1 MGTGT
6 ISRDDSEDFC
16 VKVVGIV
23 TAMRV
28 EASCLTRASLPFNE
42 MASLGEG
49 AAIWLSG
56 MGEKAAREG
65 AEGLQLGGCDALVSF
80 GLAGALDSRLRPGD
94 LVLPDSIH
102 VGHRL
107 PVDQDWRN
115 RLQQLLPAHINI
127 TSGVLAASTG
137 VLTSADAKRELA
149 EATGACAVDM
159 ESGAVAQVAARAG
172 IPFLVVRV
180 IADPLDFSPPVP
192 LLSAVHPDGSA
203 DPARL
208 ISLIL
213 RRSVTLGTLLRL
225 GSQLRSARTT
235 LLTVVKHAGTE
246 LGTLPKQPHS

>member
-6 ISRDDSEDFC
+6 ISRDDSENFC
-16 VKVVGIV
+16 VRVVGIV

-28 EASCLTRASLPFNE
+28 EASCLTRVNLPFNE
-42 MASLGEG
+42 MVSLGEG

-65 AEGLQLGGCDALVSF
+65 AEGLQLGGCDALISF

-115 RLQQLLPAHINI
+115 RLQQLLPTHVNI
-127 TSGVLAASTG
+127 TNGVLAASTG
-137 VLTSADAKRELA
+137 VLTSADTKRELA

-159 ESGAVAQVAARAG
+159 ESGAVAQVAAKAG

-180 IADPLDFSPPVP
+180 IADPLVFSPPIP
-192 LLSAVHPDGSA
+192 LLGAVRPDGSA
-203 DPARL
+203 DPVRL
-208 ISLIL
+208 MSLIL

-225 GSQLRSARTT
+225 GSQLRSARAT